1 MPSIARP
8 SSAACVLV
16 IASAIYRMLAC
27 SAKQGIFPA
36 QTPLVP
42 WSTARPWGCFSGALY
57 LIAAHT
63 SSELKLHLR
72 NAGSPCR
79 PGSIVCATTVN
90 TTSAGETPAIVAASG
105 CTKPLGQSAGFGQ
118 RTHGQTILQ
127 SCKWALSTMYVQ
139 WHNFWTLNLSD
150 VRMQAVPSLWGTTD
164 LSGTT
169 FSSQRMNRASKKS
182 HLDSGWQWVA
192 TSFRLS
198 RLMSTHVNSTC
209 ICQLTP
215 WAMQDFNQKS
225 ALCNCHS
232 MFFHA
237 IP

>member
-57 LIAAHT
+57 LITAHT
-63 SSELKLHLR
+63 SSELRLHLR

-90 TTSAGETPAIVAASG
+90 TRSAGETPAIVAASG

-127 SCKWALSTMYVQ
+127 SCTWA
-139 WHNFWTLNLSD
+139 
-150 VRMQAVPSLWGTTD
+150 
-164 LSGTT
+164 SGTT
-169 FSSQRMNRASKKS
+169 SGEDVSSAVSVRHDGPFWHHFQQPANEQGFKEVAP
-182 HLDSGWQWVA
+182 GQWMAVG
-192 TSFRLS
+192 
-198 RLMSTHVNSTC
+198 
-209 ICQLTP
+209 
-215 WAMQDFNQKS
+215 
-225 ALCNCHS
+225 CN
-232 MFFHA
+232 
-237 IP
+237 